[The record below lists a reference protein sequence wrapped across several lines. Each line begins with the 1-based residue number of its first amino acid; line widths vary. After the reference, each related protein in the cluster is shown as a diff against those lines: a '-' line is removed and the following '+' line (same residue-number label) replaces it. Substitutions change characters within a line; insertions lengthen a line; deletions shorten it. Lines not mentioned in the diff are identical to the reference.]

1 MCKKTLKTILMTLFV
16 VKFWGIKLKIY
27 QLIFFILLEKIS
39 DFQTDFFFKINTF
52 LLKKSYILS
61 KIACIYLKKGSEKIW
76 SVDPFFP
83 KKLSQILSLSF
94 WRQKEPVPIFFPQN
108 MI

>member
-1 MCKKTLKTILMTLFV
+1 MCKKTLQTILMTLFV
-16 VKFWGIKLKIY
+16 IKFWGEKLKIY
-27 QLIFFILLEKIS
+27 ELIFFYIAKKNLRFS
-39 DFQTDFFFKINTF
+39 NRFFFKINKF

-94 WRQKEPVPIFFPQN
+94 CQQKEPVPIFSPQN

>member
-1 MCKKTLKTILMTLFV
+1 MSKKTLQTILTTLFV
-16 VKFWGIKLKIY
+16 IKFWGNKLKIF
-27 QLIFFILLEKIS
+27 QLIFFISLKKIS

-52 LLKKSYILS
+52 LHKKSYILS

-94 WRQKEPVPIFFPQN
+94 CQQKEPVPIFFPQN